1 MKRIKIRDTM
11 IKNKRNLQSYVM
23 ILCFIYAGISALL
36 FIYQLYF
43 WVRRGM
49 APLPIN
55 LPITVTA
62 ENFINESIPR
72 RFTGPRGIQM
82 NSSIILAVS
91 FTGTIISSLAGI
103 TIMDLVKKKETKE
116 IRTKT
121 MDVML
126 MPEEKLIILLLN
138 KNSGELSQSELV
150 KRSKLS
156 KLKVSRVIKRLE
168 MLKVV
173 SKHPYGVTNKIV
185 LEKHMQE
192 SN

>member
-1 MKRIKIRDTM
+1 MKRIITGDTI
-11 IKNKRNLQSYVM
+11 IKYKKNIQSYVM

-43 WVRRGM
+43 WARRGM
-49 APLPIN
+49 APPAFHLPLN
-55 LPITVTA
+55 RTA
-62 ENFINESIPR
+62 ETLINETIQRKSIG
-72 RFTGPRGIQM
+72 FRGIQM
-82 NSSIILAVS
+82 NSTIILAVS
-91 FTGTIISSLAGI
+91 FLGTITTSLAGI
-103 TIMDLVKKKETKE
+103 TIMDLIKKKETKE

-121 MDVML
+121 MDIML
-126 MPEEKLIILLLN
+126 MPEEKLIIQLLN
-138 KNSGELSQSELV
+138 KNSSELSQSELV

-173 SKHPYGVTNKIV
+173 TKYPYGVTNKIV

>member
-1 MKRIKIRDTM
+1 
-11 IKNKRNLQSYVM
+11 
-23 ILCFIYAGISALL
+23 
-36 FIYQLYF
+36 
-43 WVRRGM
+43 
-49 APLPIN
+49 
-55 LPITVTA
+55 
-62 ENFINESIPR
+62 
-72 RFTGPRGIQM
+72 
-82 NSSIILAVS
+82 
-91 FTGTIISSLAGI
+91 
-103 TIMDLVKKKETKE
+103 MDLIKKKETEE

-121 MDVML
+121 MDIML
-126 MPEEKLIILLLN
+126 MPEEKLIIQLLN

-173 SKHPYGVTNKIV
+173 SKYPYGVTNKIV